1 MTSTH
6 DIAASTQEALEAA
19 AITLDTF
26 AAKYPMDARLMLKL
40 LYLCDNKT
48 AQAMVLWDALKQ
60 HHSVKKIDV
69 WLPQSTRTYL
79 KRYSKVSIGSINGA
93 ITNLVS
99 SGLLLLY
106 PGAPNTKQQIKLN
119 LPELVAVLDALD
131 DEFKKVPGL
140 EC

>member
-1 MTSTH
+1 MTNTH
-6 DIAASTQEALEAA
+6 DVTASTQEPLEAA

-69 WLPQSTRTYL
+69 WLPQSTSAYL
-79 KRYSKVSIGSINGA
+79 KRYSKITEGSLNRA
-93 ITNLVS
+93 LTDLVD
-99 SGLLLLY
+99 GELIFLY
-106 PGAPNTKQQIKLN
+106 AGAPNTKRQIKLN
-119 LPELVAVLDALD
+119 LAGLFGKLNEREAD
-131 DEFKKVPGL
+131 FRRVPGL
-140 EC
+140 EF